1 MRIFE
6 LCKCRVYE
14 LFEASGKKGKIK
26 SSKAELVWDSFYG
39 NTFIKI
45 YFNPNLVVEFY
56 DELTEQSV
64 TYAISK
70 IGDINKYLP
79 SIEKNKNIK
88 FKLGSEDART
98 GDYGMILHNAC
109 KTFGFPIEIL
119 FGEFCV
125 GATPKTAFEGN

>member
-1 MRIFE
+1 MI
-6 LCKCRVYE
+6 
-14 LFEASGKKGKIK
+14 
-26 SSKAELVWDSFYG
+26 
-39 NTFIKI
+39 
-45 YFNPNLVVEFY
+45 EFY